1 MRTSK
6 TRKRFSWNLV
16 RRAFGEVVNVQKK
29 YWTNLGHRD
38 IIEQQE
44 TFAYKE
50 IFKYK
55 KIENKRKLKDIN
67 KDTTSSLQLLLSFNI

>member
-1 MRTSK
+1 MKIRG
-6 TRKRFSWNLV
+6 FV
-16 RRAFGEVVNVQKK
+16 GVVNLQKK

-67 KDTTSSLQLLLSFNI
+67 KDITSSLQLLLSFNI